1 MPTASEIK
9 NQNKALDEQLDI
21 MSALAGAAAEFEKS
35 GKNAA
40 AYFGAI
46 ADKTKEAAEEAEETA
61 DNVDDAAG
69 AAKKFGANLQ
79 KAVKAGLQKLTAM
92 TSKLKGVFD
101 DIAGTVTNSM
111 GEIGGIVQN
120 ILSFQIMAG
129 FSGLFTL
136 LLNKFQ
142 ATFREVRKEIGS
154 IFTLTQ
160 NDLNATFEGM
170 EEQVLRAGLSFNEL
184 AQGTN
189 ELASNFGMAA
199 SEAAVLSYHI
209 ADGAKAI
216 GVQATTM
223 AKVVGGF
230 ELIGDMTADQSHQLS
245 EQIALLAAQNDV
257 MPAAVMEDLASS
269 TEEMAKFSK
278 GGIKNFAQAAIQARK
293 LGMSVKDISNTM
305 NGLLNFEDSLNKE
318 LQASVM
324 LGKNINL
331 NEARRLAFAGDTA
344 GAMNAVVQEL
354 GDIDVSGLDPLT
366 LQSVADAAGV
376 STEQL
381 LKMSKGA
388 DELSGQD
395 IGMDGVSEM
404 DTSLI
409 NARQTMTEME
419 KFLADT
425 EVKLRGLASEYGPQF
440 FKSFADSAN
449 LLIDNIIPNMAK
461 LMSDAMAFAS
471 NFMEEFMNAPDKVE
485 FLKGKLSE
493 LWEYLKI
500 KGQEALDWIE
510 EKFGIA
516 LDNMLATAKAKVKG
530 LWDTLTGPMLT
541 PFDFARL
548 VSAPGIWAFTKLG
561 KFATDTIWPKVAKA
575 WGGLK
580 DFGKNMY
587 TGIKESKVGK
597 WFSDTF
603 TKIKNSKAVKSVTNF
618 GKTITSSLKG
628 VSVASVATKFKD
640 LSGTAVKYMNK
651 IPGVGM
657 VKGVAKK
664 IPILGNIIMG
674 VEGAIGAFKEYDAEA
689 GFFTNALNMTTGAV
703 TTVAD
708 SFVSSVADVG
718 DWILPGTPLRDGY
731 ENLKTGFKEAFADPK
746 GFLKKTGKKIKTF
759 WNDGKKAVKGWYDKS
774 KKWFGET
781 WDNFK
786 SGASGAWEK
795 TKSGFSAVFGEGGYI
810 ASFAG
815 GVGEFF
821 GGVKDSVASKFTG
834 IADSISTKFGD
845 IKETL
850 GKKFDGVKTRITS
863 AWDTT
868 TTWFSEQASSIKGFF
883 TGEDGKGNIG
893 EKIASG
899 FDNVSTFV
907 QDKWTG
913 LTSWVGGV
921 KDDIV
926 GYFTDEGEDGKSIA
940 DKVADGFTGVKTK
953 VENAWDLTTDYFV
966 TAKDNIV
973 DTFKDVSTSIGNK
986 FDSSKDW
993 ISGKFDNAIAYAKD
1007 VPGKIAS
1014 KFSDMGGA
1022 ISEKA
1027 GDIGTGIADAFK
1039 GAGEFLSGMFD
1050 FSDVD
1055 LSQLEASAK
1064 KMARSVRDI
1073 LFWPF
1078 NQVKKMFNNFIDA
1091 ISGYVLI
1098 KGFSF
1103 DVPLYGTV
1111 SFDDVALPNLDRW
1124 KMSSPVAQ
1132 DFLSRPGGEIQRFS
1146 PSDNIVG
1153 YKGSLVDLAPLVNIE
1168 KEQTQRNSNENQQ
1181 IMQLLQR
1188 QNQLLEA
1195 IVNEGIGVRR
1205 A

>member
-1 MPTASEIK
+1 MPTSGEIK
-9 NQNKALDEQLDI
+9 NQNKALNEQLDI
-21 MSALAGAAAEFEKS
+21 MSALAGAANQFEAS

-40 AYFGAI
+40 KYFGAI
-46 ADKTKEAAEEAEETA
+46 VDKTKEAANEAEETA

-69 AAKKFGANLQ
+69 AAKRFGANLQ

-92 TSKLKGVFD
+92 TNKLKGVFD
-101 DIAGTVTNSM
+101 DISGTVTNSM

-120 ILSFQIMAG
+120 MLSFNIMAG
-129 FSGLFTL
+129 FSGLFTM

-154 IFTLTQ
+154 VFTATG
-160 NDLNATFEGM
+160 NDLNAIFEGM
-170 EEQVLRAGLSFNEL
+170 EKQVLESGLTFNEL
-184 AQGTN
+184 TQGTS
-189 ELASNFGMAA
+189 ELANNFGMAA
-199 SEAAVLSYHI
+199 SEAAALSFDI

-223 AKVVGGF
+223 SKVVGNF
-230 ELIGDMTADQSHQLS
+230 QLMGDMTAKQSHELS
-245 EQIALLAAQNDV
+245 EQVALLAAQNDV
-257 MPAAVMEDLASS
+257 MPQAVMEDIASS

-388 DELSGQD
+388 DELSGAD

-404 DTSLI
+404 DTTLI

-425 EVKLRGLASEYGPQF
+425 EVKLRNLASTYGPQF
-440 FKSFADSAN
+440 FESFVKSAN
-449 LLIDNIIPNMAK
+449 MLIDNIIPNMAK
-461 LMSDAMAFAS
+461 LMSDAMAFAQ
-471 NFMEEFMNAPDKVE
+471 NFMEEFMKAPDKVE

-493 LWEYLKI
+493 LWEYLKL
-500 KGQEALDWIE
+500 KGGEALDWIE
-510 EKFGIA
+510 KQFGISI
-516 LDNMLATAKAKVKG
+516 DNMLATAKSKITG
-530 LWDTLTGPMLT
+530 WWDNLWPNLT

-575 WGGLK
+575 WGGVK

-587 TGIKESKVGK
+587 TGLKESKVGK
-597 WFSDTF
+597 WFSSTF
-603 TKIKNSKAVKSVTNF
+603 KSIKNSKAVKSVTDI
-618 GKTITSSLKG
+618 GKTITKSVKGISL
-628 VSVASVATKFKD
+628 ASVSKKFKD
-640 LSGTAVKYMNK
+640 VGGTALKYMNK

-689 GFFTNALNMTTGAV
+689 GFFKNALNMTKGAV

-708 SFVSSVADVG
+708 SFVSSVADIG

-731 ENLKTGFKEAFADPK
+731 EDLKTGFKEAFSDPK

-759 WNDGKKAVKGWYDKS
+759 WKDSKTKVRGWYNDS
-774 KKWFGET
+774 KKYFKDGWE
-781 WDNFK
+781 NFK
-786 SGASGAWEK
+786 TGAAGAWDK
-795 TKSGFSAVFGEGGYI
+795 TKSGFSAVFGQGGYV
-810 ASFAG
+810 ANFAG

-821 GGVKDSVASKFTG
+821 GGVKDSVAEKFSG
-834 IADSISTKFGD
+834 LSDSVSSKFGD
-845 IKETL
+845 IKTSIS
-850 GKKFDGVKTRITS
+850 GKFEGVKDAITT
-863 AWDTT
+863 AWGTT
-868 TTWFSEQASSIKGFF
+868 TTWVGKQATNIKGFF
-883 TGEDGKGNIG
+883 TGEDGKGHIG

-899 FDNVSTFV
+899 FNNVKTLV
-907 QDKWTG
+907 TDKWDGMT
-913 LTSWVGGV
+913 TYIGGV

-926 GYFTDEGEDGKSIA
+926 GYFTKKGEDGKSIA
-940 DKVADGFTGVKTK
+940 DKVADGFTGVKAK
-953 VENAWDLTTDYFV
+953 VESAWDLTTSFFV
-966 TAKDNIV
+966 TAKDDIV
-973 DTFKDVSTSIGNK
+973 GTFKNVSTSIGDK
-986 FDSSKDW
+986 FDDGKTW
-993 ISGKFDNAIAYAKD
+993 ITGKFDNAIAYAKD
-1007 VPGKIAS
+1007 IPGKIAN
-1014 KFSDMGGA
+1014 KFSNIGGS
-1022 ISEKA
+1022 IKDKA
-1027 GDIGTGIADAFK
+1027 GDIGAGIADAFK
-1039 GAGEFLSGMFD
+1039 GAGDFLSGMFD
-1050 FSDVD
+1050 FTGAD
-1055 LSQLEASAK
+1055 LTELEASAK
-1064 KMARSVRDI
+1064 KMAKAVRDI

-1078 NQVKKMFNNFIDA
+1078 DQVKSMFNKFISA
-1091 ISGYVLI
+1091 ISEYTLI
-1098 KGFSF
+1098 KSFSF

-1111 SFDDVALPNLDRW
+1111 GFDAVQLPNLDKW
-1124 KMSSPVAQ
+1124 KMTSPIAQ
-1132 DFLSRPGGEIQRFS
+1132 DFIMRDGQPAQRFS
-1146 PSDNIVG
+1146 PTDNIVG
-1153 YKGSLVDLAPLVNIE
+1153 FKGSLVDLAPVVQVG
-1168 KEQTQRNSNENQQ
+1168 KEQTQRNTQENQQ

-1188 QNQLLEA
+1188 QNQLLET
-1195 IVNEGIGVRR
+1195 IVNEGLGVRR